1 MAILENIRKRTT
13 VLILIIGLALFAF
26 VISGVFSSNNFSGGK
41 VGSSIAEV
49 NGENIPIDEFRTQV
63 ENASRRYGP
72 SVSSTQ
78 LVNMVYDQEIRKA
91 ILNQQFED
99 LGIDVES
106 DQIIEFV
113 RTSGYAQIP
122 DFQDENGIFNE
133 QVFKSA
139 IADWR
144 ANDPLRYDA
153 WLQDEKS
160 IIEAA
165 KERMYF
171 NLIKGGVA
179 ATLTE
184 GELDYGM
191 ANNKVDLQYVRV
203 PYTSIP
209 DSTIEV
215 SKSDIQA
222 YINDHKALFEQ
233 DKARDIRFVYFDEKP
248 SAEDENSVKAEIAA
262 LMDDTVEYSEAKDAN
277 DTILGFRNTNNMEV
291 FLDKYSDTKFDT
303 IYKAKKDLPSVVADT
318 LMAMSV
324 GEIYGPY
331 KDGDFYKVSKI
342 MDRKEN
348 GTVKASHILITWEG
362 AERANPAV
370 TRTKEEAEVEAK
382 RLLAEAKKEDVVF
395 TTLARENSDGPSAP
409 RGGDL
414 GYFQE
419 GIMADEFNDFCFG
432 NPTGTIGLVE
442 TQFGY
447 HVIKVDDKQDIIQVA
462 TLAREIEPSE
472 ETINTLFTNAT
483 KYEMAVMDAEPESFG
498 DIAKESSYAVR
509 PVNKIK
515 EMEESLPGLGS
526 QRSIVQWAFN
536 EDTNVGDIKRFN
548 VNNGY
553 AVVQLT
559 KKYNKGL
566 MAPEDAS
573 ATALPAIRKERKAEQ
588 IIAANKGKSM
598 DAIASDNNVSQST
611 ASAVTLTSP
620 TLPGAGREPLVV
632 GTAFS
637 LDKDQTSDLIE
648 GNTGVYM
655 IKVTNKT
662 EAPDVENY
670 STYAQNLQTS
680 AAARVNGAVYN
691 ALKDKAEIE
700 DKRATFY

>member
-26 VISGVFSSNNFSGGK
+26 VISGVFSSDNFSGGK
-41 VGSSIAEV
+41 VGSTVAEV
-49 NGENIPIDEFRTQV
+49 NGENIPIDEFRAQV
-63 ENASRRYGP
+63 ETASRRYGP
-72 SVSSTQ
+72 NVTSTQ
-78 LVNMVYDQEIRKA
+78 LVNMIYDQEVRKT
-91 ILNQQFED
+91 ILNQQFEE

-122 DFQDENGIFNE
+122 DFQDENGVFNE

-139 IADWR
+139 IADWK

-153 WLQDEKS
+153 WLQDEES
-160 IIEAA
+160 IIQAA

-171 NLIKGGVA
+171 NLVKGGVT
-179 ATLTE
+179 ATLAE
-184 GELDYGM
+184 GEMNYDM
-191 ANNKVDLQYVRV
+191 ANDKVDLQYVRI
-203 PYTSIP
+203 PYTSIA
-209 DSTIEV
+209 DSTIEI
-215 SKSDIQA
+215 SKSDIQS
-222 YINDHKALFEQ
+222 YINDHKAMFEQ
-233 DKARDIRFVYFDEKP
+233 DKARDIRFVYFEEKP
-248 SAEDENSVKAEIAA
+248 SAEDENNVKEEITA
-262 LMDDTVEYSEAKDAN
+262 LLDNSVEYSEATDTN
-277 DTILGFRNTNNMEV
+277 DTILGFRNTNDMAA
-291 FLDKYSDTKFDT
+291 FLDRHSDAKFDT

-324 GEIYGPY
+324 GEVYGPY
-331 KDGDFYKVSKI
+331 KDGDFYKVSKV

-362 AERANPAV
+362 AERANPSI
-370 TRTKEEAEVEAK
+370 TRTKEEAEAEAK
-382 RLLAEAKKEDVVF
+382 RLLAEARKEDAVF
-395 TTLARENSDGPSAP
+395 TALARDNSDGPSAP

-419 GIMADEFNDFCFG
+419 GVMADEFNDFCFG

-447 HVIKVDDKQDIIQVA
+447 HIIKVDDKQDVVQVA

-472 ETINTLFTNAT
+472 ATINTLFTDAT
-483 KYEMAVMDAEPESFG
+483 KYEMAVMDAEPENFG
-498 DIAKESSYAVR
+498 DIAKESSYTVR

-515 EMEESLPGLGS
+515 EMEENLPGLGS

-536 EDTNVGDIKRFN
+536 EDTSVGDIKRFN

-559 KKYNKGL
+559 KMYKKGL

-573 ATALPAIRKERKAEQ
+573 ATALPAIRKELKAKQ
-588 IIAANKGKSM
+588 IIAANKGKTM

-611 ASAVTLTSP
+611 ASAVTLSSP

-632 GTAFS
+632 GTAFAM
-637 LDKDQTSDLIE
+637 DKDQTSDLIE